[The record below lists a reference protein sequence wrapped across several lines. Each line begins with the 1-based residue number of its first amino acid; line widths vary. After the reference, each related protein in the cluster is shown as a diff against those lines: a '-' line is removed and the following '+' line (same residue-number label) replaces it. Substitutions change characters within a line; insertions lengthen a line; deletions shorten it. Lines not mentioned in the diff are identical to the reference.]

1 MVPHEMLGRVYSIDA
16 LGSWVML
23 PIGFALAGWATD
35 WVGAPTVFVIGGFS
49 TIALALLGLS
59 QSAIRKLD

>member
-1 MVPHEMLGRVYSIDA
+1 
-16 LGSWVML
+16 ML

-35 WVGAPTVFVIGGFS
+35 RVGASPVFVIGGFS

>member
-23 PIGFALAGWATD
+23 PIGFALAGWTTD
-35 WVGAPTVFVIGGFS
+35 RVGASPVFVIGGFS